1 MSFFM
6 LNFLYSPIFLQVT
19 KGSLLDTS
27 QNLGMMEVL
36 NRAIA
41 FGMIGAGT
49 LCIAFIF
56 WGGISFILSGGDE
69 EKIKSAVS
77 TIRYSIFGLIITILS
92 VIVVNA
98 VGRVVGINTTEYI
111 KFENIVQ
118 TIQNITQDISTD
130 SKSNQRSLD

>member
-1 MSFFM
+1 MFEI
-6 LNFLYSPIFLQVT
+6 LYSPIFLQVA
-19 KGSLLDTS
+19 KGSLLDTAKG
-27 QNLGMMEVL
+27 LGMVEVL

-41 FGMIGAGT
+41 FGMLGAGT

-56 WGGISFILSGGDE
+56 WGGISFILSGGE
-69 EKIKSAVS
+69 EDKIKAAVS

-98 VGRVVGINTTEYI
+98 VGRVVGINTVEYI

-118 TIQNITQDISTD
+118 TIQNITQDISGETQ
-130 SKSNQRSLD
+130 SNKRSLD

>member
-1 MSFFM
+1 MYNTPI
-6 LNFLYSPIFLQVT
+6 LNLILQIQQ
-19 KGSLLDTS
+19 GSILDTAEG
-27 QNLGMMEVL
+27 LGMIQIL
-36 NRAIA
+36 NNAIA
-41 FGMIGAGT
+41 FAMLAAGT

-69 EKIKSAVS
+69 DKIKSAVS

-118 TIQNITQDISTD
+118 TIQNITQDISQDTQ
-130 SKSNQRSLD
+130 SNRRSLD